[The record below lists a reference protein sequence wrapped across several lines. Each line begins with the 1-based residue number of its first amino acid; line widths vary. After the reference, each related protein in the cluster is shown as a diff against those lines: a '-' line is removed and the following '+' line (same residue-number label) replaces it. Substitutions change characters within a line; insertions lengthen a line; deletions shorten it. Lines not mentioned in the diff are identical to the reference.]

1 MSGENCMVKESR
13 NKIYEV
19 NTKVISNTLVNNNY
33 KHLILSV
40 PSEVLDIQPGQFFH
54 LKCPNFEDTISFL
67 RRPMSVYQYSKQQ
80 RKIEF
85 LYKVQ
90 GKGTRAMSTLK
101 HSDYFNIVGPLGKG
115 FELNKKYKNIL
126 IVARGVGLATLAPL
140 ANSAFEKKINLT
152 IICSARSKE
161 YLMSI
166 ELFKS
171 LTSSVVT
178 ITDDDNSSSV
188 DNLEVLIN
196 QLMQNRKID
205 AIFTCG
211 SSRILKLLKK
221 ICKDYNIPGQVA
233 LEQQMACGIG
243 MCFCCV
249 KPFSIDGKVVQK
261 RVCCEGPVFNISEAL
276 PW

>member
-1 MSGENCMVKESR
+1 M
-13 NKIYEV
+13 
-19 NTKVISNTLVNNNY
+19 
-33 KHLILSV
+33 
-40 PSEVLDIQPGQFFH
+40 
-54 LKCPNFEDTISFL
+54 
-67 RRPMSVYQYSKQQ
+67 
-80 RKIEF
+80 
-85 LYKVQ
+85 
-90 GKGTRAMSTLK
+90 
-101 HSDYFNIVGPLGKG
+101 
-115 FELNKKYKNIL
+115 
-126 IVARGVGLATLAPL
+126 
-140 ANSAFEKKINLT
+140 KKINLT

-221 ICKDYNIPGQVA
+221 
-233 LEQQMACGIG
+233 
-243 MCFCCV
+243 FV
-249 KPFSIDGKVVQK
+249 KIIIYLGK
-261 RVCCEGPVFNISEAL
+261 
-276 PW
+276 